1 MVFLQEDSF
10 SMQSL
15 HLRIH
20 IFLCFISTETYRK
33 YFITPYF
40 LFIRDTLSYL
50 ALLGLHLSICL
61 SPTSVGFSG
70 LEWAILIFFMG
81 RLAMEIKQFCVIKVH
96 VGRGNKGKIKIFD
109 LIDANQE
116 EIDELLTELD
126 EFHHQ
131 SDKQKKNIGD
141 VKREKKCVSPC
152 KNVAV
157 IALKKFK
164 KFIR

>member
-1 MVFLQEDSF
+1 
-10 SMQSL
+10 MQLL
-15 HLRIH
+15 HLRIY
-20 IFLCFISTETYRK
+20 IFLYFISTETYRK